1 MRKSLLIILSFILF
15 SACENY
21 NQDNYQE
28 IVVVESYLIA
38 GRSLPDIRVSKT
50 LPVADE
56 YNFED
61 AGLSNAII
69 QVTLLDDE
77 GNEEDL
83 FEYAPLSQN
92 RGVYVPVSSS
102 HRILPR
108 RTYKVTVNFID
119 RDEILEAQTTVPDQV
134 TVANEVQQEVVYQ
147 SENQLEIVLAAS
159 EKTQS
164 QKFFVFDS
172 LTLEPSQ
179 ENLTPFYRA
188 AVADGDSEISDFF
201 NNSSGLINE
210 GNFDLNSDGTI
221 SLRFPWIGAA
231 FYGETLVVTNSVDQN
246 LAELVRSQEVQ
257 LGGSTL
263 SPGEIPNLDYNID
276 GGIGIF
282 GSISSDTVQTR
293 FLRP

>member
-1 MRKSLLIILSFILF
+1 MRKSLLIILSMFLF
-15 SACENY
+15 SACESY
-21 NQDNYQE
+21 NQDDYQE

-38 GRSLPDIRVSKT
+38 GRNLPDIRVSKT
-50 LPVADE
+50 LPIADE
-56 YNFED
+56 YTFED

-83 FEYAPLSQN
+83 FEYAPQSQN
-92 RGVYVPVSSS
+92 RGVYSPVSSS
-102 HRILPR
+102 HRILPQ
-108 RTYKVTVNFID
+108 RTYKLTLNFID
-119 RDEILEAQTTVPDQV
+119 RDEILQAQTTVPDQV
-134 TVANEVQQEVVYQ
+134 TVANEVQREVVYQ
-147 SENQLEIVLAAS
+147 SDNQLEIILAAS
-159 EKTQS
+159 ETTQD

-179 ENLTPFYRA
+179 ANLTPFYRA
-188 AVADGDSEISDFF
+188 AVVDGDSEISDFF
-201 NNSSGLINE
+201 KNSSGLINE
-210 GNFDLNSDGTI
+210 GNFDINPDGTI

-263 SPGEIPNLDYNID
+263 SPGEIPNLDYNIE